1 MQPLEQ
7 RRDLAVDEL
16 RAVVGVEAVER
27 EGERPQQS
35 VEDRGQAGGVD
46 MLDRADALE
55 LGDLI
60 HQVHVVEAL
69 DAVQVALMDGI
80 DPHPARLSERLRA
93 AAFPDRDLHRARRQR
108 RRSAAPLIACR
119 VPQVVQMAVGDAG
132 QAFEAAVAEQMESAG
147 AELARG
153 RTGQRAV
160 EHVELGQQPDVGVGV
175 AARERSARG
184 VAAVGDLSR
193 GPVLLQQA
201 CDLGP

>member
-1 MQPLEQ
+1 MTEPFLLSTRALSVLRRARDLVNASMCSRLEQ

-16 RAVVGVEAVER
+16 RAVVGVEAVEG

-80 DPHPARLSERLRA
+80 DPHPAGLSERLRA

-108 RRSAAPLIACR
+108 RRPAAPLIAAMECPL
-119 VPQVVQMAVGDAG
+119 VNTH
-132 QAFEAAVAEQMESAG
+132 AFVN
-147 AELARG
+147 
-153 RTGQRAV
+153 TC
-160 EHVELGQQPDVGVGV
+160 
-175 AARERSARG
+175 
-184 VAAVGDLSR
+184 
-193 GPVLLQQA
+193 GP
-201 CDLGP
+201 